1 MTLIEWKEQYSLG
14 VPAIDHEHRELIDLI
29 NALYASVAGSATNT
43 TTATDSDVTVADF
56 LGELY
61 ARVGAHF
68 ALEEKIMRDNDYD
81 EYHDHKADHERLL
94 DDVRDLMDDY
104 EDGAYVDMEE
114 FGKRLD
120 EWFSEH
126 FRTRDARLHKR
137 IS

>member
-29 NALYASVAGSATNT
+29 NELYASVAGSATNT

-104 EDGAYVDMEE
+104 EDGVYVDMEG

-126 FRTRDARLHKR
+126 FRTRDARLHPR

>member
-14 VPAIDHEHRELIDLI
+14 VPAIDHEHRELVDLI
-29 NALYASVAGSATNT
+29 NELYASVTSLATNT
-43 TTATDSDVTVADF
+43 TTATDSAITVTDF

-104 EDGAYVDMEE
+104 EDGVYVDMEE

-120 EWFSEH
+120 GWFSEH
-126 FRTRDARLHKR
+126 FRTRDARLHKK
-137 IS
+137 IF